1 MAPRKRRKA
10 SPPAEGDPALAGREI
25 VAAEPAAPAA
35 GPPASP
41 AAPAASPAAPA
52 AAPAASPAAP
62 SQGAGPR
69 PRRRGRKAGE
79 GGSPAPEAPAR
90 PTTPPPRPAAPAA
103 AGPAAGGAPAAA
115 GQPALRG
122 QPEPAAGGPAP
133 GRGRRRKVAPATGE
147 ADAGAAPAAAGD
159 GAGRKPRAGD
169 RTAGRPRDGDRA
181 AGKAAGGNGAAGGK
195 RAAGKPAGGKSGSGR
210 TRIVFLGGVGEI
222 GRNMTVFEHDGK
234 MLIIDTGLMFPTEE
248 MLGVDLVLPDFS
260 YVRERAD
267 QVIGMVLTH
276 AHEDH
281 IGGIPYLL
289 RDVNPPIYGT
299 RLTLGL
305 LRNKLEEHRLA
316 DSARLKE
323 IKAGGRLTLG
333 PFRLRFLQVA
343 HSIPGCVAIVITTD
357 AGTVLFTGDW
367 KLDPTPVDGKPTD
380 VAGIAEVGRE
390 GVDLLLSDSTN
401 ALVPGH
407 LPSERSAG
415 EAIRE
420 VVRRAS
426 GRVVIACFASNI
438 HRVQQILRAADEN
451 SRMVAFIGRSMVRN
465 VQVASELGYL
475 EVPPGIVVSVEEA
488 ARHPG
493 SRVVIVCTG
502 SQGEPLS
509 ALSLMAVK
517 EHRHIELTDADT
529 VVFSATPIPGN
540 ESAVRRVIDG
550 LSRIGVEVIAP
561 PGAAVHVSGHAASGE
576 LRTMLS
582 LVRPAWF
589 IPVHG
594 EYRMLKAHARIAQE
608 TGVPPERMLLVE
620 DGASVEMGK
629 GKVKLAEPVQAG
641 YVFVDGLGIGDV
653 EDVVLR
659 DRRLLAADGILVCVL
674 SVDRA
679 TGEVI
684 AGPDLISRGFVVE
697 GQAASFYE
705 DARAA
710 LRASMDS
717 VAREEL
723 ADWAALRRHTRRSLG
738 KFVWSRTGRRPIILP
753 VVVEV

>member
-1 MAPRKRRKA
+1 MPRNRRKA
-10 SPPAEGDPALAGREI
+10 SPPAEADPALAGREI

-35 GPPASP
+35 GLAATPAAIPAGPPSPEAGPRSRRRRPKAAEAGSPAPESPATPPARP
-41 AAPAASPAAPA
+41 AA
-52 AAPAASPAAP
+52 AAPAAGAAP
-62 SQGAGPR
+62 
-69 PRRRGRKAGE
+69 
-79 GGSPAPEAPAR
+79 
-90 PTTPPPRPAAPAA
+90 
-103 AGPAAGGAPAAA
+103 PAAGQAVRE
-115 GQPALRG
+115 PALRNE
-122 QPEPAAGGPAP
+122 PDPAAGGPAP
-133 GRGRRRKVAPATGE
+133 GRGRRRKVASATGE
-147 ADAGAAPAAAGD
+147 AAAGAGSAAAGD
-159 GAGRKPRAGD
+159 GAGRKARAGD
-169 RTAGRPRDGDRA
+169 GTPGRARDADSTTGKASGGNGATGRKRA
-181 AGKAAGGNGAAGGK
+181 AGKAAGG
-195 RAAGKPAGGKSGSGR
+195 KPGSGR

-267 QVIGMVLTH
+267 QVIAMVLTH

-316 DSARLKE
+316 ESARLKE

-415 EAIRE
+415 EAIRD
-420 VVRRAS
+420 VVRQAS

-438 HRVQQILRAADEN
+438 HRIQQILRATDE
-451 SRMVAFIGRSMVRN
+451 SGRMVAFIGRSMVRN

-475 EVPPGIVVSVEEA
+475 EVPPGIMVSVEEA

-608 TGVPPERMLLVE
+608 TGVPPERTMLVE
-620 DGASVEMGK
+620 DGAAVELGK
-629 GKVKLAEPVQAG
+629 GKVKLTEPVQAG

-710 LRASMDS
+710 LRASMEG